1 MNLKGETD
9 LIKLLREMRI
19 SPDEISTKESKALL
33 TNAEFEEAPTS
44 PKRVGTG
51 RIKKIKSVHFKPPI
65 SSNKK
70 LGPPPGKCPRIHR
83 VYQ

>member
-1 MNLKGETD
+1 
-9 LIKLLREMRI
+9 MRI
-19 SPDEISTKESKALL
+19 SPDEISNKESKALL

-44 PKRVGTG
+44 PKRVGTA
-51 RIKKIKSVHFKPPI
+51 RLKKIKSVHFNPPI

-70 LGPPPGKCPRIHR
+70 LAPPPGKRPHILP